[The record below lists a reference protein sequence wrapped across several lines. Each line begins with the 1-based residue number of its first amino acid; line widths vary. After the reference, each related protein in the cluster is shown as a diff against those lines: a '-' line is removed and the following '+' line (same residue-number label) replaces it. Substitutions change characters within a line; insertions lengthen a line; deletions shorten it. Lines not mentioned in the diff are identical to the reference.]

1 MKWMSVRV
9 KREDLKD
16 LEEEITDS
24 EEEDLLGKEI
34 DLFFECS
41 GL

>member
-16 LEEEITDS
+16 QPQDDTDS

-34 DLFFECS
+34 DLFFTCS
-41 GL
+41 DL